1 MYYRKMM
8 KNNYKSKKNFRAKEE
23 AFGSITGIQ
32 DKNGKFARVGDTL
45 RFSGKKFSY
54 TGVLLYSRVYDC
66 YGIFYNIL
74 SNFRDKYDADSYY
87 SFIEIPTDNGAK
99 MNLEIIN
106 VSL

>member
-1 MYYRKMM
+1 M
-8 KNNYKSKKNFRAKEE
+8 
-23 AFGSITGIQ
+23 
-32 DKNGKFARVGDTL
+32 
-45 RFSGKKFSY
+45 
-54 TGVLLYSRVYDC
+54 YDC